1 MASSIDRQAVQSCL
15 ERLASHSGEELLSK
29 PPHWGDAI
37 MCDGLLYAARALRIE
52 APVRRAIKWFEPKLA
67 AGPDLE
73 RWFWFWS
80 AEALPALGL
89 YQATGK
95 SDYLEYARAIVDTVE
110 HKTPHTADGVPI
122 PHPPEPIV
130 WIDVVYFVAPAM
142 ALLGRLT
149 RDEAMV
155 GRALDQVLL
164 HAKYLLDPVTD
175 LFWHVA
181 NAEKRTHSPCL
192 WARGNSWFSIACSQV
207 LREIKTAG
215 LEGRFGGKAEDAALD
230 LARQMNAISALQDQA
245 SGLWHT
251 VLEQP
256 TSYLESSASAGFALG
271 VGRALQLDLDRLNSF
286 RARRTYERAISAI
299 CTKINSAGE
308 FTGVSQ
314 QTPPG
319 DFAHYQSIEVG
330 TAPFGSGVCMMALAE
345 ALEQAP

>member
-1 MASSIDRQAVQSCL
+1 MASGIDKNTVRACL
-15 ERLASHSGEELLSK
+15 ERLASHSAGELLSK
-29 PPHWGDAI
+29 QPHWGDAI
-37 MCDGLLYAARALRIE
+37 MCDGLLYAARALKTDAPLKSAIE
-52 APVRRAIKWFEPKLA
+52 WFAPKLA
-67 AGPDLE
+67 SGPDLE
-73 RWFWFWS
+73 RWFWMWS

-89 YQATGK
+89 NLATGRRE
-95 SDYLEYARAIVDTVE
+95 YLDYARAVVE
-110 HKTPHTADGVPI
+110 AVENKTPHTSDGVPI
-122 PHPPEPIV
+122 PHPPEPLV

-149 RDEAMV
+149 RDDAMA

-164 HAKYLLDPVTD
+164 HAKHLLDPVTD

-181 NAEKRTHSPCL
+181 NAEKQTHSPCL
-192 WARGNSWFSIACSQV
+192 WARGNSWFSIAASQV
-207 LREIKTAG
+207 LGEIKAAG
-215 LEGRFGGKAEDAALD
+215 IASQFAGRMEDVAIE

-256 TSYLESSASAGFALG
+256 ISYLESSASAGFALG
-271 VGRALQLDLDRLNSF
+271 LGRALQLDLDRLNGF

-299 CTKINSAGE
+299 CSKIDSSGQ

-345 ALEQAP
+345 ALEQPQ

>member
-1 MASSIDRQAVQSCL
+1 MAPGVDRQAVQGCL
-15 ERLASHSGEELLSK
+15 GRLVSHSARELLSK
-29 PPHWGDAI
+29 EPHWGDAI
-37 MCDGLLYAARALRIE
+37 MCDGLLYAARALKAVGPIE
-52 APVRRAIKWFEPKLA
+52 NAIKWFEPKLA
-67 AGPDLE
+67 DGPDVE
-73 RWFWFWS
+73 RPLWLWS

-89 YQATGK
+89 HQATGK
-95 SDYLEYARAIVDTVE
+95 LEYLDYARAIVNAVE
-110 HKTPHTADGVPI
+110 HNCAHTADGVLI
-122 PHPPEPIV
+122 PHPPEPLV
-130 WIDVVYFVAPAM
+130 WIDAVYFTAPAM

-149 RDEAMV
+149 HDEAMV

-181 NAEKRTHSPCL
+181 NPENRTHSPCL
-192 WARGNSWFSIACSQV
+192 WARGNSWFSITCSQV
-207 LREIKTAG
+207 LREIRNTG
-215 LEGRFGGKAEDAALD
+215 LDGRFAGKAEDAGVD

-256 TSYLESSASAGFALG
+256 ISYLESSASAGFALG
-271 VGRALQLDLDRLNSF
+271 LGRALHLDLDRLNSF
-286 RARRTYERAISAI
+286 RARRTYERALSGI
-299 CTKINSAGE
+299 CSKITFAGE

-330 TAPFGSGVCMMALAE
+330 TAPFGSGVCMMALVE
-345 ALEQAP
+345 ALAQP